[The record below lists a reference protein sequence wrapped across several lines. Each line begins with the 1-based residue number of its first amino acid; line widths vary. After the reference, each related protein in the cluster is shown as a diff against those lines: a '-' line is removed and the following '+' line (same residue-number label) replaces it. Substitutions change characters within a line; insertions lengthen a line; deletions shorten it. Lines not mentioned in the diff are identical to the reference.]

1 MSFETFNHCAV
12 LGSWIYQRGL
22 IFLPQTTNDVIGG
35 GRSYRLAE
43 ILVLRGHWS
52 MMIAFGQRDWTLLD
66 VTDGLGIFDCHQS
79 LFLKLLLR
87 ANRFLA
93 FSKAVAV

>member
-1 MSFETFNHCAV
+1 
-12 LGSWIYQRGL
+12 
-22 IFLPQTTNDVIGG
+22 
-35 GRSYRLAE
+35 
-43 ILVLRGHWS
+43 